1 MFADFGPADLS
12 NNSFIFKS
20 ACPEQMVEME
30 TVSRGCT
37 MADVQILMPTCA
49 SLQMVNGNFPN
60 YFRH

>member
-1 MFADFGPADLS
+1 MFADFGPGDLS

-20 ACPEQMVEME
+20 AEQMVE

-37 MADVQILMPTCA
+37 MADVQIVMPTCA
-49 SLQMVNGNFPN
+49 SLQTVNGNFPN